1 MALKKLSRS
10 QKELHAKLLG
20 LTIDHFVGGG
30 IGNAYP
36 QLGGRVIQSRTMEQ
50 FVSLGYVKEISRM
63 RMTGSV
69 EKITY
74 EVIDPNSLKEI
85 LNSSLKKN
93 GLEAKEIEEPAQHS
107 KLRKA
112 EALEILQGGGFYEEQ
127 VDSRYNPSYWMG
139 QLRLNAAWHND
150 WVNQGIVE
158 SYEREYSNGTLRGCK
173 WRMRGFITPQEIK

>member
-1 MALKKLSRS
+1 MAKDKLSRS

-20 LTIDHFVGGG
+20 ATIDHFVGGG

-74 EVIDPNSLKEI
+74 MVIDPD
-85 LNSSLKKN
+85 
-93 GLEAKEIEEPAQHS
+93 AKEFDELVEKVQHT

-112 EALEILQGGGFYEEQ
+112 EAMEILQSGGYYEEI
-127 VDSRYNPSYWMG
+127 VGNRYQTRYALG
-139 QLRLNAAWHND
+139 QLRLNTAWHND
-150 WVNQGIVE
+150 WLEKGLVE
-158 SYEREYSNGTLRGCK
+158 SYEREYVNGTFRGCK
-173 WRMRGFITPQEIK
+173 WRLIGFVTAKEL